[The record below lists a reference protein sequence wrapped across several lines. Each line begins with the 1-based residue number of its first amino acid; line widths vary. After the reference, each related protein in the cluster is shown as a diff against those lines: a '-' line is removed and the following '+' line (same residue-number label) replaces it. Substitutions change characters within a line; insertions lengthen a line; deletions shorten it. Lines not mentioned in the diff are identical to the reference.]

1 MYRPRENL
9 TFAERRQTV
18 ANYAREFAS
27 RHRLYPVPATIFGPA
42 TTVDRYN
49 QPKCPDDVYDA
60 FYHYPD
66 TLLGFRTGPDTGL
79 ALLVDNSEEDADPT
93 NCLHHEL
100 FSGTEH
106 AVSKVIGRLI
116 SSNEETRAKIILLR
130 VGLRSFGK
138 GIDTVIPSVEFAPD
152 GHWAVFS
159 PCEWSFSDGSHLGF
173 TYFTKNDGPA
183 DLLSVGVKTLSAE
196 TLSALLS
203 GNRAEG
209 F

>member
-1 MYRPRENL
+1 MYRPRETL
-9 TFAERRQTV
+9 AFAEQRQTV
-18 ANYAREFAS
+18 ANYARELAS
-27 RHRLYPVPATIFGPA
+27 RHRLYPVPATILGPA

-49 QPKCPDDVYDA
+49 QPRCPNDVYEA
-60 FYHYPD
+60 FYEYPE

-79 ALLVDNSEEDADPT
+79 ALLVDSSERDADPV
-93 NCLHHEL
+93 NPLHHQL

-106 AVSKVIGRLI
+106 AVSKVVGRLI
-116 SSNEETRAKIILLR
+116 FSNEETRAKTILVR
-130 VGLRSFGK
+130 VGFRSFGK
-138 GIDTVIPSVEFAPD
+138 GIDTTLPLVEFAPD

-159 PCEWSFSDGSHLGF
+159 PCEWSITDGSHLGF